1 MVQIHTMEQP
11 MTIRKMTIFDYD
23 SVYTLWLSCTGM
35 GLNDINDSRGGI
47 EKFLDRNPGTCS
59 VAVEQDQ
66 VIGSILSGHDG
77 RRGYIYLT
85 AVAPGHRHTGVG
97 RRLVSAALES
107 LKAQGVSKVCLVAFE
122 RNIDGN
128 AFWER
133 LGFTERTDLTYR
145 DFPLAEMVRI
155 DT

>member
-1 MVQIHTMEQP
+1 MVQIYTMEQP
-11 MTIRKMTIFDYD
+11 MTIRKMTINDYD
-23 SVYTLWLSCTGM
+23 LVYALWLSCVGM
-35 GLNDINDSRGGI
+35 GLNDIDDSRSGI
-47 EKFLDRNPGTCS
+47 EKYLERNPGTCY

-66 VIGSILSGHDG
+66 VIGSILAGHDG
-77 RRGYIYLT
+77 RRGYIYHT
-85 AVAPGHRHTGVG
+85 AVVPGHRHAGVG

-122 RNIDGN
+122 RNRDGN
-128 AFWER
+128 AFWES